1 LRRER
6 IHFAIRFNQTDK
18 VTDQAIGPPARNT
31 DRDGDTE
38 KRILEAA
45 RSVFVRHG
53 TAGARMQEIAAVAG
67 VNQALLHYYFRS
79 KERLAEAVFR
89 DAAGRLVPA
98 VVCLLGS
105 DATLEQKLESFV
117 HLYID
122 TVRTQPYLPGYVL
135 AELHHQPD
143 RLTAL
148 REITREM
155 PPHEASRLM
164 ERLTADMKAA
174 IREGRIRPMSPLQFI
189 VNVVALCVF
198 PFAARPMLDAA
209 FGMNDERFEQF
220 LDERRAEL
228 PSFILRALRP

>member
-1 LRRER
+1 M
-6 IHFAIRFNQTDK
+6 RFNQTDK
-18 VTDQAIGPPARNT
+18 VTDQSIEPPARNT

-89 DAAGRLVPA
+89 EAAGRLVPA
-98 VVCLLGS
+98 VVSLLGS
-105 DATLEQKLESFV
+105 NATLEQKVESFV

-135 AELHHQPD
+135 AELHHQPE

-148 REITREM
+148 REISREL
-155 PPHEASRLM
+155 PPHEGERLM
-164 ERLTADMKAA
+164 ERLSADLELAVC
-174 IREGRIRPMSPLQFI
+174 EGRIRPMSPLQLI
-189 VNVVALCVF
+189 VNVAALCVF

-209 FGMNDERFEQF
+209 FAMNDERFERF